1 MVAALLLCFN
11 PAIITTLGSPTSW
24 LIAMGW
30 LTIALLLR
38 RHIVLAALTFFLL
51 VALLVPG
58 PLSSDWSHLTA
69 YGAAIVWSILLFV
82 AGVGADWLAEA
93 LVARD
98 FVHLTY
104 SQMAT
109 FLLVSV
115 LFVLGF
121 WQGFELY
128 RLVKE
133 RPQTLW
139 QVEEEVASWL
149 RTETG
154 PTATLLANERIAY
167 LSQRA
172 TAALPDLNRLGAA
185 TAVEQQLQANPV
197 DYLVTTND
205 LPWQQLRESVWF
217 RLAYESRREF
227 NSPFLPQA
235 PLTIWAYRQPIE
247 ELGPRHTINARVPD
261 RLWLLGYQVGPQQ
274 VEAGES
280 VQMALYMQAPEATFE
295 SPTPFQTIVRLISQY
310 DGSTID
316 EWAIDLPQSIA
327 PGDWQAN
334 EVIVEQF
341 LLTLPDDLQAGAYLL
356 NLSLLGPTS
365 ENLWPISLD
374 NDYNQLDRV
383 PTGHIIVPWQG
394 ELQDIHPLDATFSA
408 DIHLEGFTTSAPE
421 PGETLDVT
429 LLWRA
434 EQPIAADYVVFVHM
448 LNSDGQL
455 VANHDG
461 FPGNG
466 RFPTSAWLPGIA
478 TPDTHTLAL
487 PPDLPAGEYLL
498 KAGLYA
504 PDTGQRLA
512 ATTASGTIL
521 ENSAILL
528 TTIGRP

>member
-58 PLSSDWSHLTA
+58 PLSSDWSHLIA

-154 PTATLLANERIAY
+154 PTATLT
-167 LSQRA
+167 S
-172 TAALPDLNRLGAA
+172 TAL
-185 TAVEQQLQANPV
+185 EQQ
-197 DYLVTTND
+197 
-205 LPWQQLRESVWF
+205 
-217 RLAYESRREF
+217 
-227 NSPFLPQA
+227 
-235 PLTIWAYRQPIE
+235 
-247 ELGPRHTINARVPD
+247 
-261 RLWLLGYQVGPQQ
+261 
-274 VEAGES
+274 
-280 VQMALYMQAPEATFE
+280 
-295 SPTPFQTIVRLISQY
+295 
-310 DGSTID
+310 
-316 EWAIDLPQSIA
+316 
-327 PGDWQAN
+327 
-334 EVIVEQF
+334 
-341 LLTLPDDLQAGAYLL
+341 
-356 NLSLLGPTS
+356 
-365 ENLWPISLD
+365 
-374 NDYNQLDRV
+374 
-383 PTGHIIVPWQG
+383 
-394 ELQDIHPLDATFSA
+394 
-408 DIHLEGFTTSAPE
+408 
-421 PGETLDVT
+421 
-429 LLWRA
+429 
-434 EQPIAADYVVFVHM
+434 
-448 LNSDGQL
+448 
-455 VANHDG
+455 
-461 FPGNG
+461 
-466 RFPTSAWLPGIA
+466 
-478 TPDTHTLAL
+478 
-487 PPDLPAGEYLL
+487 
-498 KAGLYA
+498 
-504 PDTGQRLA
+504 
-512 ATTASGTIL
+512 
-521 ENSAILL
+521 
-528 TTIGRP
+528 RP